1 ERARKAFDIA
11 AEKET
16 TRTRYGRHKWGQSV
30 LLARRVVEAGS
41 KFVSC
46 HNGGWDSHWNH
57 ESRMEKVLPQVNQ
70 VGNALITDLS
80 DRSMLETTMV
90 IVMGE
95 FDRTPKMND
104 GGIGAHH

>member
-1 ERARKAFDIA
+1 
-11 AEKET
+11 
-16 TRTRYGRHKWGQSV
+16 
-30 LLARRVVEAGS
+30 
-41 KFVSC
+41 
-46 HNGGWDSHWNH
+46 
-57 ESRMEKVLPQVNQ
+57 MEKVLPQVNQ